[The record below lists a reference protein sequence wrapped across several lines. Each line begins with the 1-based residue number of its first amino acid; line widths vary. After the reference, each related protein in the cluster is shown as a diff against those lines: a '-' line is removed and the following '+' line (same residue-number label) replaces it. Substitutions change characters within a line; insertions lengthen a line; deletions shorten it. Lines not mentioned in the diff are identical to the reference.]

1 MLLLEQLKYF
11 YKLQPGEVSVGDQ
24 FVFFENQERQ
34 EAVEKRK
41 ARQADEELRQE
52 DLEDRNLGFRDPNIE
67 ILPRRS
73 ENRIEIDVYQPVT
86 KKSEQAKPSPK
97 GILKSS
103 MGGKTMK
110 RGGGASVNPGAM
122 IRREEAELLES
133 GIGNQ
138 YDRGSDYKRF
148 LVGDWELQHEGID
161 FIFDRTL
168 YEFPVFALNQD
179 FLKSIVRIL
188 FADIDALINMARHK
202 NDLLHKVLPLSAM
215 QSPLVKAL
223 LQKDKVLV
231 PEVGSVMDS
240 FSFSKKPKV
249 ARKRPATARAYKPIA
264 QRRG

>member
-1 MLLLEQLKYF
+1 
-11 YKLQPGEVSVGDQ
+11 
-24 FVFFENQERQ
+24 
-34 EAVEKRK
+34 
-41 ARQADEELRQE
+41 
-52 DLEDRNLGFRDPNIE
+52 
-67 ILPRRS
+67 
-73 ENRIEIDVYQPVT
+73 
-86 KKSEQAKPSPK
+86 
-97 GILKSS
+97 
-103 MGGKTMK
+103 MK